1 MRPMALPDPLALLGK
16 VPVIPVLTID
26 TADMAVPLARA
37 LYAGGLT
44 ALEVTLR
51 TDAALAAIAAI
62 RAALPDAIVGVGT
75 VRSEADI
82 AAALKAGA
90 QFLVTPG
97 TPPALATGL
106 AQGGVPALPGCATV
120 SEALALAALGFR
132 ALKFFPAESSGGVGW
147 LKSVAAPLPD
157 LRFCPTGGIDMTNAP
172 AYLAL
177 PNVFAVGGSW
187 VVPRDALAA
196 GDFDRVAALARNAAG
211 LRP

>member
-1 MRPMALPDPLALLGK
+1 MASPDPLALLGK

-62 RAALPDAIVGVGT
+62 RAALPDAIVGAGT

-97 TPPALATGL
+97 TPPPLAQAL

-120 SEALALAALGFR
+120 SEALALAVLGFR
-132 ALKFFPAESSGGVGW
+132 ALKFFPAEASGGVAW
-147 LKSVAAPLPD
+147 LTSVAAPLRE

-187 VVPRDALAA
+187 VVPRHALAV

>member
-1 MRPMALPDPLALLGK
+1 MALPDPLALLGK
-16 VPVIPVLTID
+16 APVIPVLTID

-62 RAALPDAIVGVGT
+62 RTALPDAIVGAGT

-97 TPPALATGL
+97 TPPPLAQAL

-132 ALKFFPAESSGGVGW
+132 ALKFFPAEASGGVAW
-147 LKSVAAPLPD
+147 LTSVAVPLRD

-187 VVPRDALAA
+187 VVPRHALAA

-211 LRP
+211 LRL